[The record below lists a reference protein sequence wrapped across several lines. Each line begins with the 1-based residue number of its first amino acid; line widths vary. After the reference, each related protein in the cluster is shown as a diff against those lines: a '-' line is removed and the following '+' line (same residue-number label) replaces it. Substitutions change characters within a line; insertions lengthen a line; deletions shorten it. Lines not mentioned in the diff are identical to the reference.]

1 MTKRSKI
8 KNDSV
13 NFQIFGL
20 WIVNYMPPTLIDY
33 IKAYSNKLSELER
46 LFYSNNEIPK
56 NKKFN
61 IIWLKKFY
69 IEAVLVCKIFIEESK
84 KYKDINNQKILEDWL
99 QKIINQLKIIDLNN
113 TENLKDALDS
123 YNLN

>member
-1 MTKRSKI
+1 
-8 KNDSV
+8 
-13 NFQIFGL
+13 
-20 WIVNYMPPTLIDY
+20 MPPTLSDY

-46 LFYSNNEIPK
+46 LFYSNNENPN

-61 IIWLKKFY
+61 IIGLKKFY

-84 KYKDINNQKILEDWL
+84 KYEDINNQKLLEDWL
-99 QKIINQLKIIDLNN
+99 KKIINQLEIIDSNN